1 MFRLLYKRISPDSML
16 ASKLFN
22 EQSFY
27 KSFINDFKYAE
38 KEVVIESLYLTR
50 KWSVELSYIQKT
62 K

>member
-50 KWSVELSYIQKT
+50 K
-62 K
+62 